1 MGTEPFNWLSHFD
14 RPMNELRGKSTQMRH
29 FRPKKESPKLLS
41 YFHATAC
48 DLTSATSI
56 FHILS
61 GFKHLIKNC

>member
-1 MGTEPFNWLSHFD
+1 MGTEPFNWLSQFD

-29 FRPKKESPKLLS
+29 FRPKKSRKLLS

-48 DLTSATSI
+48 DLTSTSEI